1 MIINANVSYLIFYNY
16 NVFFKYFILGI
27 TAIAPKHWERKEN
40 ERHNS
45 SARGI

>member
-1 MIINANVSYLIFYNY
+1 MCSLN
-16 NVFFKYFILGI
+16 ILGI